1 MTAESSTHTEV
12 RQTVTSAVRAEL
24 ALLDIHPARPQEVAE
39 ARRFAAALIG
49 GAIVS
54 PAGLQRV
61 HEYSGAGLFL
71 HRDEDE
77 LTGILALV
85 MLSAA
90 GHDAIRRETFDAL
103 DPDLAHVAAVGE
115 DPAALYGWGIAATR
129 KMAARRL
136 VDGLSAIANGP
147 VGHLPY
153 YSRAATPQGERLLI
167 ERIGFRPYPGS
178 TTGLLQLAPHLGSR
192 IAA

>member
-1 MTAESSTHTEV
+1 MPAETLPHPVARASVSL
-12 RQTVTSAVRAEL
+12 AIRAEL
-24 ALLDIHPARPQEVAE
+24 ALLDIYPASRTEVVE
-39 ARRFAAALIG
+39 ARHFAARLIG
-49 GAIVS
+49 GTIVT
-54 PAGLQRV
+54 PEGLQRV
-61 HEYSGAGLFL
+61 HEHSGAGLFVY
-71 HRDEDE
+71 HDDEE
-77 LTGILALV
+77 LTGVLALV
-85 MLSAA
+85 MLNAA
-90 GHDAIRRETFDAL
+90 GHDAIRGEAFDAL
-103 DPDLAHVAAVGE
+103 DPDLAHVAREGE

-129 KMAARRL
+129 KMTARRL

-178 TTGLLQLAPHLGSR
+178 ATGLLQLAPHLGSR